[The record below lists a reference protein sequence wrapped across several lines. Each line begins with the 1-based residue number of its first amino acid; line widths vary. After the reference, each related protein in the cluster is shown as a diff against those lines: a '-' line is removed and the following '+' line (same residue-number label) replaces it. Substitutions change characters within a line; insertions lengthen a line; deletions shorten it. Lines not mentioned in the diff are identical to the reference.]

1 MESGILSNFSPPIH
15 LSPAN
20 SVEGISKKGLQRY
33 TDCGKI
39 QAPKSPKGTLIQN
52 KHYSLY
58 FGEGRDEVAVKSPL
72 WGFRGQ
78 NPYIYGY
85 ETDFDTFC
93 PDFRLFPISSA
104 ADPILWPF
112 S

>member
-39 QAPKSPKGTLIQN
+39 QGVNSKT
-52 KHYSLY
+52 
-58 FGEGRDEVAVKSPL
+58 GRTNDRFHP
-72 WGFRGQ
+72 Q
-78 NPYIYGY
+78 TP
-85 ETDFDTFC
+85 
-93 PDFRLFPISSA
+93 
-104 ADPILWPF
+104 
-112 S
+112 